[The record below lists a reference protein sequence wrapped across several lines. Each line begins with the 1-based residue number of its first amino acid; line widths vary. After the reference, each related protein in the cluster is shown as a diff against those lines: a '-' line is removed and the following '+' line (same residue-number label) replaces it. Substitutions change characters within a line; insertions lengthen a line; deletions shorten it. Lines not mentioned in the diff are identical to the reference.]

1 MIEVK
6 KIGQL
11 RTIKCSQCG
20 AIIEYDNEKDTKTY
34 YTQIDLG
41 ADQVWFG
48 IECPQCKYTVRV
60 RKGNLVPHE
69 Q

>member
-1 MIEVK
+1 MIEIK

-11 RTIKCSQCG
+11 RTIKCPQCG

-34 YTQIDLG
+34 YTQIELG
-41 ADQVWFG
+41 TDQVWFG
-48 IECPQCKYTVRV
+48 IECPQCKHIVRV

-69 Q
+69 